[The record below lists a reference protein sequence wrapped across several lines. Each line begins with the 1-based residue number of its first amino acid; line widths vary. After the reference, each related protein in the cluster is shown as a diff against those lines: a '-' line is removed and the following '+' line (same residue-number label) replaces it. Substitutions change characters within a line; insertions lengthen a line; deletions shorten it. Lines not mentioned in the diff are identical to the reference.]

1 MRGTGHK
8 ASLQSRKD
16 VCMVKP
22 SLNLCFTE
30 RKRLRFG
37 DLCSVDTWYYFHNID
52 SKGVLPKEVDE
63 VRTKQTNT

>member
-1 MRGTGHK
+1 MRGTAHR
-8 ASLQSRKD
+8 ASLHSRKD

-37 DLCSVDTWYYFHNID
+37 DSCRVDDWYYFHNID
-52 SKGVLPKEVDE
+52 SEGVLPEEVDE
-63 VRTKQTNT
+63 VWTKQTNT